1 MKPAQ
6 CNAGSLLGCLPGGDT
21 SSLGSTVNKPL
32 QSRAEHAERSVDT
45 TWSALTVK
53 PSHALPCSC
62 SRQQQPPAA
71 AAPRPSYS
79 SSASQEVNPCM
90 CPPPGQCPARARA
103 APCHGIAS
111 PVHAALHTH
120 ARYSGRIHGPP
131 VSSPVLNSRTSCVV
145 ADPVHC
151 PAVPASRYTC
161 MHAYARRMLRSR
173 LPRCT
178 PHPFSSPFLFMTSP
192 H

>member
-1 MKPAQ
+1 MRVRSWDAFPA
-6 CNAGSLLGCLPGGDT
+6 ATRLPWVPQLI
-21 SSLGSTVNKPL
+21 SRC
-32 QSRAEHAERSVDT
+32 RAEHAERSVDI

-131 VSSPVLNSRTSCVV
+131 VSSPVLNSRTNCVV